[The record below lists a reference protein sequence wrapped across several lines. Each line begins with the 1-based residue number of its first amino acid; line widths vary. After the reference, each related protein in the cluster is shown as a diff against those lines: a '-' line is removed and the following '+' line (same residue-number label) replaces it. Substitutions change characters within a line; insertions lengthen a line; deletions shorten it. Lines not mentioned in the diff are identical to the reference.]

1 MSIAIVEV
9 QSSSGAVST
18 VQVES
23 NGQAVAVV
31 EVGSTGE
38 GISIID
44 LNQGPAG
51 ATGATGATGPAGPN
65 SITTAT
71 SSNLTGFISANGTNV
86 SGATAG
92 ATAATPSTIV
102 LRDATGASQFAATS
116 EIAVQGT
123 ASSSGTGVSG
133 ISNSGNGGNFQT
145 GSGVACKLFSFGG
158 SFMQFDSAD
167 EGSVGYIGYDGSIN
181 GRTFSADNEIKTS
194 GEDATIWTE
203 GTAGHIYTISGHIQ
217 SGSTFK
223 LYNGT
228 YSTTLSHSPTADRAI
243 AFPNNSGTVALTN
256 PSSGS
261 QTFSGTQTF
270 SGAVSAT
277 GQGQLASLS
286 DSGVITKSLL
296 NAEIGGNGVCA
307 LLSVSATGGTQTT
320 TQFAQANGTLGFGS
334 APIAGQAAL
343 HITYQPPNII
353 QSGSSW
359 SSNTG
364 GGGSIVDM
372 RLNHALVVPIG
383 LPNNATARDVEIRIV
398 MGSAATSGTNNA
410 KLGALTARTGYGLRI
425 TKHATNNTY
434 EVRLTG
440 RTSTSTGNIT
450 AASNASP
457 IVITNSSHGLLN
469 GDLVEI
475 TGVLGNTAANGVF
488 TVQNAATNTF
498 ELASST
504 GNGAYSSGGQVAR
517 LSSSSIEL
525 APYTTQVFCFKW
537 TASTNTVSLIMGDL
551 DQSEVLS
558 LNRIAL
564 THNCS
569 MGQTTGLRIGF
580 SSVTDATA
588 SLAISYGQP
597 TMFRI

>member
-1 MSIAIVEV
+1 VTGSEEL
-9 QSSSGAVST
+9 QLS
-18 VQVES
+18 
-23 NGQAVAVV
+23 VAGGN
-31 EVGSTGE
+31 ELQ
-38 GISIID
+38 IS
-44 LNQGPAG
+44 LN
-51 ATGATGATGPAGPN
+51 GPAGPVGPTGAAGPN
-65 SITTAT
+65 TITTST
-71 SSNLTGFISANGTNV
+71 TSNLTGFISANGTAV

-92 ATAATPSTIV
+92 ATAATANTLA
-102 LRDATGASQFAATS
+102 LRDATGGSNFAAVGASSVTS
-116 EIAVQGT
+116 SGAISTTGVNGFISTSGYDAIITTTGDNGFISTIGET
-123 ASSSGTGVSG
+123 ASISTEGTNAN
-133 ISNSGNGGNFQT
+133 IS
-145 GSGVACKLFSFGG
+145 
-158 SFMQFDSAD
+158 
-167 EGSVGYIGYDGSIN
+167 
-181 GRTFSADNEIKTS
+181 TS
-194 GEDATIWTE
+194 GEFAYIETSGADASIFTN
-203 GTAGHIYTISGHIQ
+203 GVNAYIQ
-217 SGSTFK
+217 SRSTFN

-228 YSTTLSHSPTADRAI
+228 YTTTLSHSPTADRAI
-243 AFPNNSGTVALTN
+243 AFPNNAGTVALTN

-296 NAEIGGNGVCA
+296 NTEIASNGVCA
-307 LLSVSATGGTQTT
+307 FTGSAATGGTQTQ
-320 TQFAQANGTLGFGS
+320 TQFTQANGSLSFGT
-334 APIAGQAAL
+334 APLAGQAAL
-343 HITYQPPNII
+343 LVTYQAPNII
-353 QSGSSW
+353 QSGSSH

-364 GGGSIVDM
+364 GIGSIVDM
-372 RLNHALVVPIG
+372 RLNHALVVPVSM
-383 LPNNATARDVEIRIV
+383 PSDVTARDVEIRIAF
-398 MGSAATSGTNNA
+398 GSISTSGTNNA
-410 KLGALTARTGYGLRI
+410 KLGALSSRTGYGVKI
-425 TKHATNNTY
+425 NKHPTNNTY
-434 EVRLTG
+434 QVRLAG

-450 AASNASP
+450 GATNASP

-504 GNGAYSSGGQVAR
+504 GNGAYSSGGQVQR

-525 APYTTQVFCFKW
+525 SPYTTQVFCFKW
-537 TASTNTVSLIMGDL
+537 TASTNTVSLIIGDL

-569 MGQTTGLRIGF
+569 MHQTTGLRIGF
-580 SSVTDATA
+580 SSVTDTTG
-588 SLAISYGQP
+588 SLFISYGQP